1 MGNEWL
7 WMIPSKGPW
16 ALFIYETQIGRKRN
30 GSSSFTHGEYLFLY
44 YLFLYLFLAYSK
56 THSVG
61 FISSKTL
68 VGLVSVSEIFRNI
81 ALGFS

>member
-1 MGNEWL
+1 MGNEWP

-16 ALFIYETQIGRKRN
+16 ALFIYETQMRRKRN
-30 GSSSFTHGEYLFLY
+30 GSSSFTHGEYFFLY
-44 YLFLYLFLAYSK
+44 YLFISLFLAYSK